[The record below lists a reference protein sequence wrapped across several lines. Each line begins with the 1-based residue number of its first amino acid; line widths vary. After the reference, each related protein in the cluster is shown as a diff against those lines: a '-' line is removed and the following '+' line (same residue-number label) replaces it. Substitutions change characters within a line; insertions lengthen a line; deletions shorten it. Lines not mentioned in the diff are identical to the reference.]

1 MKRIMENPD
10 PGETARPAPGGLREM
25 LAIALPMVV
34 SQACETVLIFSD
46 RLFLSR
52 LGSVP
57 MSAAMAGGLTSFML
71 MTFFI
76 GLTGYATALVAQ
88 YLGAGKKG
96 HCGLVLS
103 QAVLLA
109 LLATPLILAARPLA
123 HGLFAVMDI
132 PAQQLVQQKLYF
144 DILLYGAI
152 LVLLRNCLSSF
163 FSGIGQTRVVMF
175 SALTAMLVNVGANY
189 VLIFGHLGFPALG
202 IRGAAYGTLFGSLC
216 GLLVLLAAYLAPTNR
231 REFGVAWPRYDGE
244 VMGKLL
250 RFGYPAGVELFLNL
264 LAFTSMILL
273 FHSHGLATAT
283 AVTIVFNWDMVSFVP
298 LLGIQIGVVSLV
310 GRYMGAGRPEIAERV
325 TRSGLKMGW
334 SYSSVILVL
343 FVGFPEQLVAVF
355 RPDGPDLIFAEA
367 APLAAGMLRL
377 AGLYVLADAMMVVF
391 SGALRGAGDTFWTM
405 CISVGLHWL
414 LLPVLFITLK
424 ILQLSPQTAWLA
436 LVILFLSF
444 SGVFYLRYRSG
455 KWKTLA
461 VVGER

>member
-1 MKRIMENPD
+1 MKKTIENPD
-10 PGETARPAPGGLREM
+10 PGETGRPAAGGLREM

-34 SQACETVLIFSD
+34 SQACETVLIFTD

-88 YLGAGKKG
+88 YLGAGRKG
-96 HCGLVLS
+96 HCELVLS
-103 QAVLLA
+103 QAVFLSF
-109 LLATPLILAARPLA
+109 LATPDPWRARPLA
-123 HGLFAVMDI
+123 HDLFAVMDI

-152 LVLLRNCLSSF
+152 PGSAAELPQQLFLRHRPDP
-163 FSGIGQTRVVMF
+163 GGMF
-175 SALTAMLVNVGANY
+175 SALTAMLVNVAANY

-231 REFGVAWPRYDGE
+231 REFGVALPRYDGE
-244 VMGKLL
+244 VMRKLL

-273 FHSHGLATAT
+273 PFPRLATAT

-343 FVGFPEQLVAVF
+343 FVGFPNNWS
-355 RPDGPDLIFAEA
+355 R
-367 APLAAGMLRL
+367 
-377 AGLYVLADAMMVVF
+377 
-391 SGALRGAGDTFWTM
+391 
-405 CISVGLHWL
+405 
-414 LLPVLFITLK
+414 
-424 ILQLSPQTAWLA
+424 
-436 LVILFLSF
+436 SF
-444 SGVFYLRYRSG
+444 SPAARPHLFRGGSSRRRHAATGRPLRPGRRDDGGLQRRPARRRGYLLDHVHLGRIALGFCRQCSSS
-455 KWKTLA
+455 L
-461 VVGER
+461 